1 LEREKELNKYYN
13 LQIEIKDLEIDKSK
27 IDFLFSDEKVADA
40 DSSES
45 ESEQAKQIIGK
56 ANELQ
61 TIIQKMEEKDE
72 RWFELCAKMESL
84 AP

>member
-45 ESEQAKQIIGK
+45 EQAKQIIGK